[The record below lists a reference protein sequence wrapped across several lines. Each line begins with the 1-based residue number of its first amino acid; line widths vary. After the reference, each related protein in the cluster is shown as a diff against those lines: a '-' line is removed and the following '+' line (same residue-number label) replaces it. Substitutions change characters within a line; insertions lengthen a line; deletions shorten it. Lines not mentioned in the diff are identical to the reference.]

1 MKNSKTTRRDFIKN
15 SVVAGAV
22 TGSVLTSSNPALAKL
37 PGDASTSVP
46 KNRDVPVLNQ
56 ANMFDLAEAYGWL
69 EHDLQNKRANQ
80 GLIKG
85 G

>member
-15 SVVAGAV
+15 SVIAGAV
-22 TGSVLTSSNPALAKL
+22 TGTVMTASGHALAKM
-37 PGDASTSVP
+37 PSDATTNVA

-69 EHDLQNKRANQ
+69 EHDL
-80 GLIKG
+80 
-85 G
+85 

>member
-15 SVVAGAV
+15 SVITGAV
-22 TGSVLTSSNPALAKL
+22 TGTVLTASGSALAKMSS
-37 PGDASTSVP
+37 DATTSVA

-69 EHDLQNKRANQ
+69 EHD
-80 GLIKG
+80 I
-85 G
+85 